1 MGKEQIEKI
10 LVDYGVA
17 FTDTLADKLIE
28 VFGGLRAKVNN
39 LPDEPKRYVVARVID
54 GEFWFWG
61 SYEAEDRAKQ
71 AAGEIDGVVLEN
83 V

>member
-1 MGKEQIEKI
+1 MCKEQIEKI

-17 FTDTLADKLIE
+17 DTLADKLLE

-39 LPDEPKRYVVARVID
+39 LPDDSKKYVVARLID

-61 SYEAEDRAKQ
+61 SYENEDRAKQ
-71 AAGEIDGVVLEN
+71 AAKDIGGVVLEN

>member
-17 FTDTLADKLIE
+17 FTDTLSDKLME

-54 GEFWFWG
+54 GGLWFWG
-61 SYEAEDRAKQ
+61 SYEAEEMANRAAK
-71 AAGEIDGVVLEN
+71 EIEGVVLEN

>member
-28 VFGGLRAKVNN
+28 VFGGLRAKVNA
-39 LPDEPKRYVVARVID
+39 LPDKHKRYVVARVID
-54 GEFWFWG
+54 GGLWFWG
-61 SYEAEDRAKQ
+61 SYEAEEMANRAAK
-71 AAGEIDGVVLEN
+71 EIEGVVLEN

>member
-17 FTDTLADKLIE
+17 DALADKLME
-28 VFGGLRAKVNN
+28 VFVGLRAKVNN
-39 LPDEPKRYVVARVID
+39 LPDEPKRYVVARLID

-61 SYEAEDRAKQ
+61 SYEAEDRANRVAKDI
-71 AAGEIDGVVLEN
+71 EGVVLEN
-83 V
+83 AN

>member
-17 FTDTLADKLIE
+17 DTLADKLIE
-28 VFGGLRAKVNN
+28 VFGGLRVKVNN

-54 GEFWFWG
+54 CGLWFWG
-61 SYEAEDRAKQ
+61 SYDDEDKAKQ
-71 AAGEIDGVVLEN
+71 AAKEIEGVVLDAKG
-83 V
+83 

>member
-17 FTDTLADKLIE
+17 DTLADKLIE
-28 VFGGLRAKVNN
+28 VFGGLRVTVNN

-54 GEFWFWG
+54 GELWFWG
-61 SYEAEDRAKQ
+61 SYEAEGKANRVAK
-71 AAGEIDGVVLEN
+71 EIDGVVVEN
-83 V
+83 GFM

>member
-17 FTDTLADKLIE
+17 DTLADKLIE
-28 VFGGLRAKVNN
+28 VFGGLRVTVNN

-54 GEFWFWG
+54 GELWFWG
-61 SYEAEDRAKQ
+61 SYEDEDRAKQ
-71 AAGEIDGVVLEN
+71 AAKEIEGVVLNAEG
-83 V
+83 